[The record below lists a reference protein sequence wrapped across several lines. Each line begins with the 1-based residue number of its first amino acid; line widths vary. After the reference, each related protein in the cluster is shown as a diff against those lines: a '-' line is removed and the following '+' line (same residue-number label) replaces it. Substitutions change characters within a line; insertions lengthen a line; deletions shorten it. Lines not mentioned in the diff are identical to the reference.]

1 MNIGTT
7 EFISS
12 MEMDR
17 REQKCYNNDATTL
30 IITTHRVVDL
40 IVMLSKPNTT
50 DSQQKYQ
57 ASLCFVS
64 RFIL

>member
-17 REQKCYNNDATTL
+17 GEQKCLNNDATTL
-30 IITTHRVVDL
+30 IITTHSVVDL
-40 IVMLSKPNTT
+40 IAILNKYYRQSTKVPSFVMLCVAF
-50 DSQQKYQ
+50 YI
-57 ASLCFVS
+57 VG
-64 RFIL
+64 